1 DRVIHITGDGSF
13 HMNLNEACTAVSQN
27 LPIITVIMNNRV
39 LGMVY
44 QWQTIFYENRY
55 SNTTPERKTDFVR
68 LAEAFGATGYRAES
82 VEEFKEAMAK
92 ALKATG
98 PVWIDCHISREER
111 VL

>member
-1 DRVIHITGDGSF
+1 
-13 HMNLNEACTAVSQN
+13 
-27 LPIITVIMNNRV
+27 
-39 LGMVY
+39 MVY

-98 PVWIDCHISREER
+98 PVWIDCIFPEKKGTADDSGRKR
-111 VL
+111 C